1 MDKWGYSETDIQ
13 EEYEVSRDKF
23 MKSSSVE
30 DMENTIGYVIEDT
43 AADMSQHENKYVD
56 NIVNYDSCS
65 INLI

>member
-23 MKSSSVE
+23 MKSPSLE
-30 DMENTIGYVIEDT
+30 DIKHVIDDT
-43 AADMSQHENKYVD
+43 AADMSQHKNKYID
-56 NIVNYDSCS
+56 NIINYDSCS